1 MRTSHSRGLR
11 PRWCG
16 VGLTLCLSLVL
27 AACSPADEGPAGA
40 VPTAPVATTAP
51 TEEPT
56 EEPLSLTVEEA
67 NDILAELSRIQG
79 DIFRLMIA
87 TQEVP
92 PEAYERL
99 EAAFTGHSL
108 DRGRAALPQVLAND
122 PDLESLLGGDPVRS
136 VQGVIQAT
144 HDCVGIRAR
153 VEFSGAIEGSP
164 PRVADIA
171 LVPQAEQDLNRSGW
185 AIAFEGASEAENEL
199 TGEPCED
206 ASS

>member
-1 MRTSHSRGLR
+1 VVRTSHSRGLR

-16 VGLTLCLSLVL
+16 LGLTLCLSLVL

-67 NDILAELSRIQG
+67 NEILAELSRIQG

-99 EAAFTGHSL
+99 EAAFTGPALEDGHE
-108 DRGRAALPQVLAND
+108 ALPRMLAVD
-122 PDLESLLGGDPVRS
+122 PELVGLRGGDPVREVDS
-136 VQGVIQAT
+136 NLGSAEGCLSFEGRT
-144 HDCVGIRAR
+144 ELG
-153 VEFSGAIEGSP
+153 SAIEGSP
-164 PRVADIA
+164 PRALRIA
-171 LVPQAEQDLNRSGW
+171 LVPHERNEFNATGW
-185 AIAFEGASEAENEL
+185 AIFEEAVDENVDEL
-199 TGEPCED
+199 TLDPCD
-206 ASS
+206 A